1 MPYSLHREPCV
12 TFGGD
17 YRGGMVTCTLSAETA
32 GISTKLGLEGVYM
45 PMVGKKKFPYTSA
58 GVKAAKAA
66 AAKTGK
72 NMKKMPVAKSKK
84 MK

>member
-1 MPYSLHREPCV
+1 
-12 TFGGD
+12 
-17 YRGGMVTCTLSAETA
+17 
-32 GISTKLGLEGVYM
+32 M